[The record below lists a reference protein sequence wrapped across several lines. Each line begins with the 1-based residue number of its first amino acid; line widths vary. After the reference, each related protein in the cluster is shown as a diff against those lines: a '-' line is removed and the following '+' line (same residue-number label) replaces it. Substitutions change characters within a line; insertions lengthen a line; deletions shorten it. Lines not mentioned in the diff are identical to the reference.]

1 MRYHTIGLCSILA
14 VAAGV
19 MAASARAQD
28 LGRPQDAFP
37 TAIEKLEVAANHD
50 PSNAA
55 AQHVVATFYHAKLS
69 DPALTREARIS
80 YIERGLAAED
90 RALAVEPDL
99 FEALVYK
106 NLLLRAQADL
116 ESDPARRAALIRQA
130 DDLRARATTSR
141 VALNETSSDMNN
153 RATASVPPPPP
164 PPPPPPAP
172 GAGPITWQY
181 AETSFV
187 TADGT
192 SPRKVKDVSPVYPPM
207 AVQMGVTGRVVVE
220 ATIDHRGIVTN
231 ARVVESIPVLN
242 QATIDAV
249 KQWRFDPATIATG
262 AAPVSITVEA
272 RFVPRK

>member
-1 MRYHTIGLCSILA
+1 MRDHTIGLCAILA

-19 MAASARAQD
+19 MAASARSHES
-28 LGRPQDAFP
+28 GRPQDQFP
-37 TAIEKLEVAANHD
+37 ATIETLEAAANRD

-69 DPALTREARIS
+69 DPTLTREARIS

-130 DDLRARATTSR
+130 DDLRARATASR
-141 VALNETSSDMNN
+141 VALNETSSDRK
-153 RATASVPPPPP
+153 RAAAPMPPPPP
-164 PPPPPPAP
+164 PPPPVP

-192 SPRKVKDVSPVYPPM
+192 SPRKVTDVSPVYPPI
-207 AVQMGVTGRVVVE
+207 AVQMGVTGRVIVE